1 MQPFKIWCETEK
13 EKKAVLRKMEQQGI
27 RWLSGQKPTAT
38 NYDAPIG
45 LFVSKDKTLQRSF
58 LQSKAEYNSCK
69 SYQPKSVR
77 EFLGEQ
83 EKIVIYRDD
92 QKVIALDKCTGEKAE
107 ARCNPSDTF
116 DFSIGAR
123 IAFDR
128 LIPNYEAAAT
138 EPKAF
143 TGEAVFKG
151 TKTFYDTD
159 FTIGRIYSFSDG
171 KVKDDGGDLRPIS
184 ARERFGTTNELAEYG
199 FLPIVK

>member
-1 MQPFKIWCETEK
+1 
-13 EKKAVLRKMEQQGI
+13 MEQQGI

-58 LQSKAEYNSCK
+58 LQSKAEYNSYK

-116 DFSIGAR
+116 DFEIGAR

-128 LIPNYEAAAT
+128 LISENNP
-138 EPKAF
+138 
-143 TGEAVFKG
+143 V
-151 TKTFYDTD
+151 
-159 FTIGRIYSFSDG
+159 
-171 KVKDDGGDLRPIS
+171 
-184 ARERFGTTNELAEYG
+184 
-199 FLPIVK
+199 

>member
-1 MQPFKIWCETEK
+1 MKPFKIWCETEK
-13 EKKAVLRKMEQQGI
+13 EKKAVLRKMEREGI
-27 RWLSGQKPTAT
+27 IWVTGRKPSSAD
-38 NYDAPIG
+38 YCAPIS
-45 LFVSKDKTLQRSF
+45 LFVDGDGSLWKRNSKSD
-58 LQSKAEYNSCK
+58 YNFFSA
-69 SYQPKSVR
+69 YQPKSVR

-116 DFSIGAR
+116 DFEIGAR

-128 LIPNYEAAAT
+128 LISENNPVES
-138 EPKAF
+138 EPKGF

-184 ARERFGTTNELAEYG
+184 PRERFGTTNELAEYG